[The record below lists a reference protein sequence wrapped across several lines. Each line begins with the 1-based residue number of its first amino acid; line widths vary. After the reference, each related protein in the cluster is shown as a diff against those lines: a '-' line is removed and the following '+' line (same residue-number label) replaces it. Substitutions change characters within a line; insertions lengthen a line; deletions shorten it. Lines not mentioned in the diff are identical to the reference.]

1 MFKYFKNIEKCL
13 SEYEE
18 ACKKCKEDP
27 HCIDNK
33 EIIDIFDYFDLH
45 LAEAIMK
52 DLHYCNK
59 GEKVAKI
66 ILAMQGLSN
75 EVKVKIE

>member
-18 ACKKCKEDP
+18 ACKKCQKEP
-27 HCIDNK
+27 ETAEEK
-33 EIIDIFDYFDLH
+33 EALNLIEYLDLH
-45 LAEAIMK
+45 LSEAIMT
-52 DLHYCNK
+52 DFQYCDK
-59 GEKVAKI
+59 GVKIAKI

-75 EVKVKIE
+75 EIKVRIE

>member
-18 ACKKCKEDP
+18 ACKKCREEPKYCEDKEVT
-27 HCIDNK
+27 N
-33 EIIDIFDYFDLH
+33 IIEYLDLH
-45 LAEAIMK
+45 LAEAIMT
-52 DLHYCNK
+52 DLQYCDK
-59 GEKVAKI
+59 GVKIAKI

-75 EVKVKIE
+75 EIKVKIE

>member
-18 ACKKCKEDP
+18 VCKKLNGW
-27 HCIDNK
+27 DNPT
-33 EIIDIFDYFDLH
+33 EEERNIIEYLDLH
-45 LAEAIMK
+45 LAEAIMT
-52 DLHYCNK
+52 DFQHCDK
-59 GEKVAKI
+59 GVKIAKI

-75 EVKVKIE
+75 EIKVKIE